1 MVSLLGIV
9 LVVGATLCFSL
20 FDLLRKKLTGRLSD
34 AFLVMVLALGAVPLY
49 GVWVALQP
57 PVVVSAAYVW
67 PGVASVVCN
76 LGANYGFLRSVRLSG
91 LSAVIPLLSLTPVF
105 TSLLAIPLLG
115 ELPGARG
122 WLGIAMVVFGALALQ
137 LGERTGER
145 RQPWRLSAGA
155 WWMILVAFLWA
166 SALPL
171 DKLAT
176 EASNAAFHGLVLH
189 LGVGL
194 SVLTL
199 VLRGLREA
207 PGVRSSAEV
216 RAGAGTWALLLT
228 AVVLGAAAQGLQLLA
243 LQHAWVGFVETV
255 KRGIGSS
262 LALVLGRVFFAEPLT
277 LRKVL
282 TVAVIAAGVAVM
294 LW

>member
-1 MVSLLGIV
+1 
-9 LVVGATLCFSL
+9 
-20 FDLLRKKLTGRLSD
+20 
-34 AFLVMVLALGAVPLY
+34 
-49 GVWVALQP
+49 
-57 PVVVSAAYVW
+57 
-67 PGVASVVCN
+67 
-76 LGANYGFLRSVRLSG
+76 
-91 LSAVIPLLSLTPVF
+91 
-105 TSLLAIPLLG
+105 
-115 ELPGARG
+115 
-122 WLGIAMVVFGALALQ
+122 
-137 LGERTGER
+137 
-145 RQPWRLSAGA
+145 
-155 WWMILVAFLWA
+155 MILVAFLWA

-176 EASNAAFHGLVLH
+176 EASNAAFHGLILH

-207 PGVRSSAEV
+207 PGVRRGADV
-216 RAGAGTWALLLT
+216 RAGAGTWTLLLT

-282 TVAVIAAGVAVM
+282 TVAVIGAGVAVM